1 MNKDKPLLAARSLL
15 LPLSCA
21 LLLVALQPFALAQN
35 DELPEVSEDGLH
47 LLKNTK
53 SRIAYAKP
61 GATLDKYTK
70 VLVVD
75 CFVQFKDKWQK
86 DYNLNEVGLSGRVS
100 DKDAEAIKKRLAEEF
115 RKEFTKVLGDKGYAV
130 VDEVGEDVLLVRPA
144 IINLDVTAP
153 DLMTANMGMT
163 VVRSAGSMTLYLEL
177 YDSATSELLA
187 RVIDAKADNRATA
200 QRANRSTNKAAAD
213 RIIKQ
218 WASELADHLGDVK
231 ENSGSD

>member
-1 MNKDKPLLAARSLL
+1 MNKDKPSLAGRLL

-21 LLLVALQPFALAQN
+21 LLLVALQPVALAQN
-35 DELPEVSEDGLH
+35 DELPDVSADGLH

-70 VLVVD
+70 VLVLD
-75 CFVQFKDKWQK
+75 CFVQFREKWQK
-86 DYNLNEVGLSGRVS
+86 DYNLTEVGLNGRVS

-130 VDEVGEDVLLVRPA
+130 VDEVGDDVLLVRPA

-153 DLMTANMGMT
+153 DLRSAGWGTT
-163 VVRSAGSMTLYLEL
+163 VIQSAGSMTLYLEL

-187 RVIDAKADNRATA
+187 RVIDAKADRRGMA
-200 QRANRSTNKAAAD
+200 QRASRVTNAAAAD
-213 RIIKQ
+213 RIIRE

-231 ENSGSD
+231 KQAGSD

>member
-1 MNKDKPLLAARSLL
+1 MKKDKLLLAGRLLL

-21 LLLVALQPFALAQN
+21 LLIVAQQPLALAKS
-35 DELPEVSEDGLH
+35 DDLPEVSEDGLH

-86 DYNLNEVGLSGRVS
+86 DYNLNEVGLSGRVN
-100 DKDAEAIKKRLAEEF
+100 DKDVEDIKKRLAEEF
-115 RKEFTKVLGDKGYAV
+115 GKEFTKVLGDKGYAV

-153 DLMTANMGMT
+153 GLMSANMGAT

-187 RVIDAKADNRATA
+187 RVMDAQADNRPTA

-213 RIIKQ
+213 RIIKK

-231 ENSGSD
+231 ENAGSD

>member
-1 MNKDKPLLAARSLL
+1 MKKDKLLLAGRLLL

-21 LLLVALQPFALAQN
+21 LLIVAQQPLALAKS
-35 DELPEVSEDGLH
+35 DDLPEVSEDGLH

-86 DYNLNEVGLSGRVS
+86 DYNLNEVGLSGRVN
-100 DKDAEAIKKRLAEEF
+100 DKDVEDIKKRLAEEF
-115 RKEFTKVLGDKGYAV
+115 GKEFTKVLGDKGYAV

-153 DLMTANMGMT
+153 GLMSANMGAT
-163 VVRSAGSMTLYLEL
+163 VVRSAGSMTL
-177 YDSATSELLA
+177 
-187 RVIDAKADNRATA
+187 
-200 QRANRSTNKAAAD
+200 
-213 RIIKQ
+213 
-218 WASELADHLGDVK
+218 
-231 ENSGSD
+231 

>member
-1 MNKDKPLLAARSLL
+1 M
-15 LPLSCA
+15 
-21 LLLVALQPFALAQN
+21 
-35 DELPEVSEDGLH
+35 
-47 LLKNTK
+47 
-53 SRIAYAKP
+53 
-61 GATLDKYTK
+61 
-70 VLVVD
+70 
-75 CFVQFKDKWQK
+75 
-86 DYNLNEVGLSGRVS
+86 
-100 DKDAEAIKKRLAEEF
+100 AEEF
-115 RKEFTKVLGDKGYAV
+115 RKEFTKVIGDKGYPV

-187 RVIDAKADNRATA
+187 RVIDAKADNRGIA

-213 RIIKQ
+213 RIIKG